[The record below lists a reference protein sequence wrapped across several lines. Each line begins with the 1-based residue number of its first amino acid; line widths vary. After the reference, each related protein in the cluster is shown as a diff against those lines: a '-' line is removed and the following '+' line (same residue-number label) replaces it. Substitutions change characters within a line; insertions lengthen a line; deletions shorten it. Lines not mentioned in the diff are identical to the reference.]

1 MLSLDTCLSLQKA
14 VLWAPGVLCSPK
26 WKPWKNSDLW
36 EKSPKSTQSPILDAE
51 ADALGFG
58 SFFKAMQAH
67 WVTDWGPSPGMR
79 LSFPRAPTQALLSC
93 FPLAII
99 AAGKADGL
107 HPADGPQKF
116 SEILIFHSFIYF
128 PPPPPSFILEEEDN
142 IRGVTLFLL
151 FRFWLLK
158 LWDVKLLYGFMQS
171 LFHRSE
177 KYNEVVM
184 DVMLSLQ
191 LMCQAQ
197 LFSLHY
203 DSSAILPPYLF
214 IYLFNCAFYFSTW

>member
-1 MLSLDTCLSLQKA
+1 MGSTLQMAPRNFQKYSFSI
-14 VLWAPGVLCSPK
+14 VLFTS
-26 WKPWKNSDLW
+26 
-36 EKSPKSTQSPILDAE
+36 
-51 ADALGFG
+51 
-58 SFFKAMQAH
+58 
-67 WVTDWGPSPGMR
+67 
-79 LSFPRAPTQALLSC
+79 
-93 FPLAII
+93 
-99 AAGKADGL
+99 
-107 HPADGPQKF
+107 
-116 SEILIFHSFIYF
+116 

-214 IYLFNCAFYFSTW
+214 IYLFNCAFYFST

>member
-26 WKPWKNSDLW
+26 LWKNSDLW

-58 SFFKAMQAH
+58 SFFKAIQAH

-79 LSFPRAPTQALLSC
+79 LSFPRAPTHALLSC
-93 FPLAII
+93 LPLAII

-116 SEILIFHSFIYF
+116 SEILLFHNFIYF
-128 PPPPPSFILEEEDN
+128 PPTSFIMEEEDN
-142 IRGVTLFLL
+142 IEGDVLFFCCYL
-151 FRFWLLK
+151 
-158 LWDVKLLYGFMQS
+158 GFG
-171 LFHRSE
+171 F
-177 KYNEVVM
+177 
-184 DVMLSLQ
+184 LSFG
-191 LMCQAQ
+191 MT
-197 LFSLHY
+197 
-203 DSSAILPPYLF
+203 SSCMALCKAY
-214 IYLFNCAFYFSTW
+214 STGQINTMRWCWMWCWASN

>member
-116 SEILIFHSFIYF
+116 SEILIFQNFIYF
-128 PPPPPSFILEEEDN
+128 PPPHHLYW
-142 IRGVTLFLL
+142 RRRTTLGVLL
-151 FRFWLLK
+151 FFCCL
-158 LWDVKLLYGFMQS
+158 GFGFLS
-171 LFHRSE
+171 FG
-177 KYNEVVM
+177 
-184 DVMLSLQ
+184 MLSYCMAL
-191 LMCQAQ
+191 CKA
-197 LFSLHY
+197 
-203 DSSAILPPYLF
+203 
-214 IYLFNCAFYFSTW
+214 CSTGQRNTMRWWWMWC